1 MPHLGQ
7 LRLAVC
13 ADILIRWLEAS
24 GLDVTYCRNATDLD
38 CAVHAAAARENIPWW
53 ILAERA
59 QRHYAQGCAALGCRP
74 PDADPRMAEQVPEM
88 MACFGPQFDIHVGKA
103 GRNCRENGRYCAH
116 IGQVRAV
123 GPAREAANCARPAEV
138 RYFLAQE
145 HYGTTIE
152 CCSLLLEEAGAA
164 YQRIERFVVQAH
176 RLSAPGGKSPL
187 PIRQQYPSGDAPQAP
202 GGGEAP
208 AGIRELVPISF
219 AAAMDD
225 DLDVAAALQA
235 VHAGV
240 HDGNYAI
247 KSGDRDAVAASL
259 AQVRAMLTVLGLDP
273 LDSHWLTSDSSGRL
287 LGVID
292 GLVDLALRQREAA
305 RARDDYA
312 SADSIRDALETVGVE
327 VEDTL
332 DGPRW
337 ELKR

>member
-24 GLDVTYCRNATDLD
+24 GFGVTYCRNATDLD
-38 CAVHAAAARENIPWW
+38 CAVHAAAAREGIPWW

-88 MACFGPQFDIHVGKA
+88 LACFGPEFDIHVGKA

-123 GPAREAANCARPAEV
+123 GPAREAANRARPAEV

-145 HYGTTIE
+145 HYGATIE

-164 YQRIERFVVQAH
+164 YQRIERFVIQAY
-176 RLSAPGGKSPL
+176 RLRAPGGTTPPS
-187 PIRQQYPSGDAPQAP
+187 IRRQYPSRSDPQP
-202 GGGEAP
+202 LDGGENL
-208 AGIRELVPISF
+208 AGIREAIPISF

-225 DLDVAAALQA
+225 DLDVAAALRA
-235 VHAGV
+235 VHATV

-247 KSGDRDAVAASL
+247 RSGDRDAVAASL
-259 AQVRAMLTVLGLDP
+259 AQVRAMLAVLGLDP
-273 LDSHWLTSDSSGRL
+273 LDPHWLASDSSGRL

-305 RARDDYA
+305 QARDDYA
-312 SADSIRDALETVGVE
+312 SADSIRDTLETVGVE